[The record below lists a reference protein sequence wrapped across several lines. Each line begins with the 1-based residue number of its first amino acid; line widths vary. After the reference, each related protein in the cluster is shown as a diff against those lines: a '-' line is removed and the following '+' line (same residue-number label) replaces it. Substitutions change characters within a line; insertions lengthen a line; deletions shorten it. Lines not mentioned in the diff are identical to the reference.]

1 MSHTF
6 CDQPDI
12 SDLEIRTCPNSALFK
27 DTAAAST
34 ETGEK
39 KYGASKVASKYQ
51 QMICLSTQ
59 KHDASV
65 QIESKYLANGHEIL
79 ELLELS
85 TILQRS

>member
-1 MSHTF
+1 MTSL
-6 CDQPDI
+6 I
-12 SDLEIRTCPNSALFK
+12 SPIWRSERVQIPPYSKTQLQRQQKQEK
-27 DTAAAST
+27 
-34 ETGEK
+34 K